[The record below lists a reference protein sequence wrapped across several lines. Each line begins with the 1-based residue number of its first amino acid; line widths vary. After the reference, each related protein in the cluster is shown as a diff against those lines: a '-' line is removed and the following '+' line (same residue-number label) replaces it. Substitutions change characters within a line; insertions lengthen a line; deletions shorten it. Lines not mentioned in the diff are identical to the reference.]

1 VTYRK
6 SWKEQQMLTLVVH
19 RRMMLDMML
28 DTTIRKE
35 EIVVSL
41 QCEEQMGDISVL
53 KLLRALQS

>member
-1 VTYRK
+1 MTYRK

-19 RRMMLDMML
+19 RRRML

-41 QCEEQMGDISVL
+41 QCEDQMGDISVL

>member
-1 VTYRK
+1 
-6 SWKEQQMLTLVVH
+6 MLTLVVH

-41 QCEEQMGDISVL
+41 QCEDQMGDISVL

>member
-1 VTYRK
+1 MTYRK

-35 EIVVSL
+35 EIVVFL
-41 QCEEQMGDISVL
+41 QCEDQMGDISVL
-53 KLLRALQS
+53 NLLRALQS